1 MVFSFLRK
9 RDYQITLSRIQG
21 VSHDLLKEQQEHHQK
36 QDKSISLSLSLS
48 GLSSHNPFN
57 SKLLS
62 IWLTC
67 LSQAPRCVSWSF
79 PLKISAKFTS
89 RTFINCFKEWGFGF
103 AVDAGQLIWV
113 QITKHK
119 DTAISSLSFSSPYL
133 L

>member
-1 MVFSFLRK
+1 MIYSKNNKNTTRNK
-9 RDYQITLSRIQG
+9 TNP
-21 VSHDLLKEQQEHHQK
+21 
-36 QDKSISLSLSLS
+36 SLSLCLS

-89 RTFINCFKEWGFGF
+89 RTFINCFKEWGFVF

-119 DTAISSLSFSSPYL
+119 DTAISSLSFSSPYFL
-133 L
+133 LSFNRCQIP